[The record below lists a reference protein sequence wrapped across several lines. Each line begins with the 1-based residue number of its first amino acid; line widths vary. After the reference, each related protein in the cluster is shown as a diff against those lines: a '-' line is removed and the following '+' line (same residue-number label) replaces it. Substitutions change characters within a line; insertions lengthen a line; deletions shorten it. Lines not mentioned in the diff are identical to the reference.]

1 MIAQE
6 KTGTEEGS
14 KDWTEEARHLF
25 LVVGLD
31 DREYALLCIQ
41 CGLFQ
46 WFLSI

>member
-6 KTGTEEGS
+6 KSGTEEGS

-31 DREYALLCIQ
+31 DSSGGARCIPGYASEYP
-41 CGLFQ
+41 
-46 WFLSI
+46 